1 MEEKTIK
8 KCGGKVPSKPK
19 PAKNCENKKSVG
31 GGKPKRKLNIN
42 VGSFPQPKLTIY
54 GKSSDSIKLPRYF
67 STDSIDY
74 SKLSRKEKE
83 ELLIKTEK
91 ELRESE
97 KEIEEN
103 LNSNL

>member
-8 KCGGKVPSKPK
+8 KSGAKGPDKSKS
-19 PAKNCENKKSVG
+19 AKNGANKKSVG

-54 GKSSDSIKLPRYF
+54 GKPSDSIELQRYF

-83 ELLIKTEK
+83 ELLIKTQK
-91 ELRESE
+91 ELREAE
-97 KEIEEN
+97 KEIEESF
-103 LNSNL
+103 NSNL

>member
-19 PAKNCENKKSVG
+19 PAKSGENKKSVG
-31 GGKPKRKLNIN
+31 GVKQKPKLN
-42 VGSFPQPKLTIY
+42 SFPQPKLTIY

-74 SKLSRKEKE
+74 SKPSRKEKE
-83 ELLIKTEK
+83 GLLIKTEK
-91 ELRESE
+91 ELREAE